1 MIIFPAIDLRGGKC
15 VRLFKGDF
23 SRETIFSDNP
33 SAVAV
38 KWEEMGAQYLHVV
51 DLDGALQG
59 ETKNREAIRS
69 ILGAVH
75 IPMELGGG
83 LRSLESIE
91 RALTGGIQRVILGS
105 AAVENPS
112 LVQEACHRFGDRIVV
127 AIDARDGIVATQ
139 GWESSGNVSAL
150 DFAKQMAD
158 YGVKTVIYTDISR
171 DGTLSGLNLE
181 GAIELSK
188 VSGLRVVASGGV
200 RSLEDIRAVKVHET
214 DGIEGVIVGQA
225 IYSGR
230 LDLKKALRIAA
241 EG

>member
-1 MIIFPAIDLRGGKC
+1 M
-15 VRLFKGDF
+15 
-23 SRETIFSDNP
+23 
-33 SAVAV
+33 
-38 KWEEMGAQYLHVV
+38 
-51 DLDGALQG
+51 
-59 ETKNREAIRS
+59 
-69 ILGAVH
+69 
-75 IPMELGGG
+75 
-83 LRSLESIE
+83 
-91 RALTGGIQRVILGS
+91 
-105 AAVENPS
+105 
-112 LVQEACHRFGDRIVV
+112 
-127 AIDARDGIVATQ
+127 ATQ

-150 DFAKQMAD
+150 DFAQQMAD

-200 RSLEDIRAVKVHET
+200 RSLEDIRAVKAHET